1 VLRALA
7 AVGLK
12 NDPAMIKAVE
22 WLRSVQN
29 NDGGFGESCKSYDDP
44 SLMGRGESTA
54 SQTAWGL
61 LGLLTVDP
69 PASGAVQAAVDYLL
83 DHQNHEGTWE
93 EQLFTG
99 TGFPKVFYLKYHLYR
114 HYFPLYALARYR
126 QLLNSDVAGSNMA
139 MRERM
144 Q

>member
-1 VLRALA
+1 
-7 AVGLK
+7 VGLK

-29 NDGGFGESCKSYDDP
+29 ADGGFGESCRSYDDP
-44 SLMGRGESTA
+44 SIMGRAESTA

-61 LGLLTVDP
+61 LGLLTVDTP
-69 PASGAVQAAVDYLL
+69 ESPAVRSAVEYLIEN
-83 DHQNHEGTWE
+83 QTREGTWD
-93 EQLFTG
+93 EQPFTG

-114 HYFPLYALARYR
+114 HYFPLFALARYH
-126 QLLNSDVAGSNMA
+126 QISAD
-139 MRERM
+139 